1 MIEKKEVQKKDKE
14 KVVNEE
20 VISNNYDISEP
31 FNKFMANIV
40 PNLKI
45 IPSEN
50 FGTTTEYGTEN
61 PAQKAINKVKNHPSI
76 KMTISKVN

>member
-1 MIEKKEVQKKDKE
+1 
-14 KVVNEE
+14 
-20 VISNNYDISEP
+20 
-31 FNKFMANIV
+31 MANIV